1 METVKW
7 TIEIERHQIAYLRNL
22 IESYDGMAVVR
33 TIDPHQAVIEL
44 MISPGCQDLI
54 MELLLHLQNQEK
66 IKIHFLTQ
74 T

>member
-7 TIEIERHQIAYLRNL
+7 IIEIERHQIAYLRNL

-54 MELLLHLQNQEK
+54 KDLLLYLRNEEK

>member
-1 METVKW
+1 METAKW
-7 TIEIERHQIAYLRNL
+7 TLEIERQAIAYLRNL

-33 TIDPHQAVIEL
+33 TIDPHRAVIEL

-54 MELLLHLQNQEK
+54 KDLLLYLRNEEK

>member
-33 TIDPHQAVIEL
+33 TIDPHPAVIEL